1 MTRVVDLKLVLRWR
15 RRVRGVPELPWP
27 LPELGGVEG
36 SPEAGNTTPVY
47 AFVMTLSETAR
58 SRLADVV
65 ELQPTKNGE
74 LVERWDVDS
83 GSDVHHYLENE
94 LKEYYYRDENSLIRA
109 TAEAAE
115 LVDVEP
121 GVTDGD
127 DGAPTAVRVPDL
139 QARIVDVVPEPDEEG
154 KSVVAVL
161 HALEDAYDV
170 DTDTDAVR
178 DGLQALKRKG
188 VVEVVYTTVPTYRLA
203 VDRGDLDVAL
213 SDGD

>member
-1 MTRVVDLKLVLRWR
+1 
-15 RRVRGVPELPWP
+15 
-27 LPELGGVEG
+27 
-36 SPEAGNTTPVY
+36 
-47 AFVMTLSETAR
+47 MTLSETAR
-58 SRLADVV
+58 SRLADIV

-74 LVERWDVDS
+74 LKERWDVDS

-109 TAEAAE
+109 TADAAE

-127 DGAPTAVRVPDL
+127 DAAPTAVRVPEL
-139 QARIVDVVPEPDEEG
+139 QARIVDVVPEPGADG

-203 VDRGDLDVAL
+203 VDRERVEVNISDDERKRASQSETAADTGDDPTGSSDDDVI
-213 SDGD
+213 DGIMEEFEELESENGD